1 MEFKT
6 FFNILKNRISNGE
19 NVPEFM
25 RYLISSITD
34 IPEKNWDAPKDPN
47 NRITDHTLRNYS
59 KSKISKKLAQSIIY
73 NLDSGNFKSEID
85 ELSQDL
91 KELLVNDF
99 RSYEPSVNTF
109 NISEIITNIFTDII
123 KNSAGLVSQDT
134 LEKQKQLKASIDLKI
149 KYGKFLLKECDNHC
163 SMTGCGKL
171 LFVSNEKNI
180 DDVYE
185 ISHIDKNKGTT
196 INNLIALC
204 PQCFSI
210 YQMDNRKKITKEL
223 IANKI
228 ILSNHFESIVDLNS
242 VQLEKGL
249 TDVIL
254 NLKKLKGE
262 DLLPLTMNPIDIS
275 SKINKDNNFHLYT
288 MVNNYVTTYFLK
300 IREIFENLDKQKKID
315 YEDLSYQ
322 IKSAYKK
329 LNKPNK
335 TKFEIF
341 KGLSEKIHKVTL
353 QEEFFCDA
361 ITCYFIQSCE
371 VFDAI
376 PK

>member
-6 FFNILKNRISNGE
+6 FFNILKNRLSNGE
-19 NVPEFM
+19 DVPSFM
-25 RYLISSITD
+25 RHLISSITD
-34 IPEKNWDAPKDPN
+34 IPEKDWDAKKDPN
-47 NRITDHTLRNYS
+47 NRVNDNTLRNYS
-59 KSKISKKLAQSIIY
+59 KKNISKKLAQGIIY
-73 NLDSGNFKSEID
+73 SLDSDNFKSELD
-85 ELSQDL
+85 ELSQSA

-99 RSYEPSVNTF
+99 RPYEPSVNTS
-109 NISEIITNIFTDII
+109 NISEIITSIFIDII
-123 KNSAGLVSQDT
+123 KHAAGMTSQDT
-134 LEKQKQLKASIDLKI
+134 LEKQKQLKASIDLKE
-149 KYGKFLLKECDNHC
+149 KYGKYLLKECANHC
-163 SMTGCGKL
+163 AMTGCGKL
-171 LFVSNEKNI
+171 LFVSGEKNI
-180 DDVYE
+180 DDIYE
-185 ISHIDKNKGTT
+185 ISHINKNKGPTVD
-196 INNLIALC
+196 NLIALC
-204 PQCFSI
+204 PHCFAL
-210 YQMDNRKKITKEL
+210 YQMDNRKKTTKEL
-223 IANKI
+223 ITNKKT
-228 ILSNHFESIVDLNS
+228 LSNHFESIIDLNS
-242 VQLEKGL
+242 MQLEKGL

-262 DLLPLTMNPIDIS
+262 DLLPLTMNPVDIS
-275 SKINKDNNFHLYT
+275 SKINKENNFHLYT
-288 MVNNYVTTYFLK
+288 MVNNYVTTYFFK
-300 IREIFENLDKQKKID
+300 IREIFENLDKQKIID

-376 PK
+376 SK